1 MPEQTTFRFCVYCG
15 KELQKG
21 NRFCCWCGKQIPVP
35 KIRPVI
41 NEEPAVGDVPAF
53 EERIEEVVVKEE
65 VPAAEEPAP
74 VIPDKEES
82 VAEESAAKQD
92 EKHHHWILMQS
103 ERFDS
108 DPPEETDTFFAKEDA
123 DPEQEP
129 EELCFAGLPDDAEQ
143 ESAQEDL
150 SEVSLPEAEPEAE
163 IPDRI
168 LKMDV
173 VPEQPEYDEPSAE
186 PVFTP
191 EKEETPTEPA
201 FTLEQEEVPTEPVLT
216 PEQKEVPSKPAFQ
229 PERELSVSEAF
240 ERAMRKAHP
249 ELNETPAAQA
259 PADIPLADV
268 KTVAKRG
275 HGFLRGLRNFLL
287 ILLILAFFTAGHAV
301 LTLKRMTEESF
312 VRETLTTEKNVAP
325 ENLLPGSDVLLKRL
339 FDEKKITDAFSEM
352 LDGESG
358 RMMFSKVR
366 EFLALPEI
374 KSFFADVKIEYL
386 RALETGEEASPLSAE
401 RVSKAILGTEGK
413 IAGIFGENAHWN
425 EEALGQVLQRVNWER
440 YSAAELRGHLPD
452 VAVLCCE
459 MRAQW
464 DLAAYVCFGIAAAL
478 AILFVV
484 LFGKRWGTGVLTV
497 GILMVLLGFVFP
509 IFATIVT
516 RTSWFDS
523 GTPLSVFLLLRE
535 QSTLTDIVCKA
546 GLGVMLAGI
555 IISRIRRRKGV

>member
-1 MPEQTTFRFCVYCG
+1 MPEQTMFRFCVYCG

-92 EKHHHWILMQS
+92 EKHHHRILMQS

-108 DPPEETDTFFAKEDA
+108 DPPEETNTFFAKEDA
-123 DPEQEP
+123 E
-129 EELCFAGLPDDAEQ
+129 
-143 ESAQEDL
+143 
-150 SEVSLPEAEPEAE
+150 
-163 IPDRI
+163 
-168 LKMDV
+168 
-173 VPEQPEYDEPSAE
+173 PEQPEYDEPSAE

-191 EKEETPTEPA
+191 E
-201 FTLEQEEVPTEPVLT
+201 QEEVPTEPVFQPEQEEVPTEQSFT

-386 RALETGEEASPLSAE
+386 RALETGEETSPLSAE

-484 LFGKRWGTGVLTV
+484 LFGKRWSTGVLTV

-523 GTPLSVFLLLRE
+523 GTPLGVFLLLRE